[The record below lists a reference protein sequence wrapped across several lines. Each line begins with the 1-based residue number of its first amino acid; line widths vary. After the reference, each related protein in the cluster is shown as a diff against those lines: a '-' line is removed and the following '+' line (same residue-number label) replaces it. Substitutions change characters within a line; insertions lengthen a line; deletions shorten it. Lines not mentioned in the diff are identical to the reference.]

1 VAVATSNADGF
12 YDVELDLRRRFGS
25 PPYGRLIKLTVALPD
40 RAAAER
46 AASDLAKTLRARSA
60 TAGSPDGG
68 GVVDVA
74 GPAPAFIARRAE
86 RWRFN
91 VVLRGRDPAALLGEP
106 PGPPW
111 SVDVDPE
118 SLL

>member
-1 VAVATSNADGF
+1 M
-12 YDVELDLRRRFGS
+12 
-25 PPYGRLIKLTVALPD
+25 PD
-40 RAAAER
+40 RDAAE
-46 AASDLAKTLRARSA
+46 AAGEELAATLRARSA
-60 TAGSPDGG
+60 KAASTRAD

-91 VVLRGRDPAALLGEP
+91 VVLRGDDPAAVLGEP